1 MINLYNDISLKTSKL
16 ITNTYSTSFSLGIQ
30 SLHKDLHDSIYAVY
44 GFVRL
49 ADEIVDSFHTQQ
61 QELLINEFEAD
72 TYKAI
77 AQKIS
82 LNPVLNSFQIVVN
95 KHNIDHELIKH
106 FLMSM
111 KMDLNKTEYAQTDY
125 DTYIYGSAETVG
137 LICLKI
143 FCEGNDKEYN
153 DLKYYAKQLGSSFQ
167 KINFL
172 RDLKADY
179 NDLNRVYFPNID
191 IENFDDATKKLIEEE
206 IEIEFK
212 EGLMGIKKLPKK
224 AKFGVYLAY
233 IYYYALFQKIKKL
246 SAKSI
251 LNERIRI
258 SNPKK
263 YILFIYSSIKY
274 KLGLI

>member
-1 MINLYNDISLKTSKL
+1 MISLYNDISLKTSKL

-30 SLHKDLHDSIYAVY
+30 SLHKDLHDPIYAVY

-49 ADEIVDSFHTQQ
+49 ADEIVDSFHCKQ
-61 QELLINEFEAD
+61 QELLIKEFEVD
-72 TYKAI
+72 TFKAI

-95 KHNIDHELIKH
+95 KYNIDHELIKH
-106 FLMSM
+106 FLISM
-111 KMDLNKTEYAQTDY
+111 KMDLKKKEYAKTDY
-125 DTYIYGSAETVG
+125 DSYIYGSAETVG
-137 LICLKI
+137 LMCLKI

-172 RDLKADY
+172 RDLKTDY

-191 IENFDDATKKLIEEE
+191 ISKFDELTKKIIEQE
-206 IEIEFK
+206 IEVEFK
-212 EGLMGIKKLPKK
+212 EGLLGIKKLPIK

-233 IYYYALFQKIKKL
+233 IYYYTLFQKIKRTP
-246 SAKSI
+246 AKSI
-251 LNERIRI
+251 LNKRIRI

-263 YILFIYSSIKY
+263 YLLFLYSSFKY